1 MLRNR
6 VAEIPSLAARQADHA
21 RARVQWLTHA
31 AGEQTSVWN
40 RALQEQVARHPATSL
55 VMALGVGVFLGWLIK
70 RR

>member
-1 MLRNR
+1 MLRDR
-6 VAEIPSLAARQADHA
+6 VGVIPSLAARQADQA

-40 RALQEQVARHPATSL
+40 QALQAQVAKHPAASL
-55 VMALGVGVFLGWLIK
+55 AMALGAGVILGWLIK